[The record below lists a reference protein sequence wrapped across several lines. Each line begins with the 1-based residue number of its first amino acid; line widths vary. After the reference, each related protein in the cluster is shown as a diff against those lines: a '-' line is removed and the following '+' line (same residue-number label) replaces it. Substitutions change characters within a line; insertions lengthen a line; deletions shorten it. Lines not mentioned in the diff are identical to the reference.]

1 MKKYRSSRGK
11 HKYNKRG
18 GNTSYGTSTDTPN
31 TINTTIPSSPNST
44 SGFMSWMTNA
54 WNSTKKNSQGLFSKL
69 SESTSNMMNKA
80 KTSLDGAT
88 SSTPV
93 SNNTPVNPNVSTST
107 TTMQGGK
114 TRRKKGGYN
123 IAYNAA
129 PVYRSNV
136 AAPTYWIGGKT
147 RRRLSKKLRKHK
159 K

>member
-1 MKKYRSSRGK
+1 MKQSRSNRHK

-18 GNTSYGTSTDTPN
+18 GNTSYGTSTDTTN
-31 TINTTIPSSPNST
+31 TINMSSPSST

-93 SNNTPVNPNVSTST
+93 SNNTSVNPNVSTST
-107 TTMQGGK
+107 TPMQGGK

-136 AAPTYWIGGKT
+136 ATPTYWIGGRT
-147 RRRLSKKLRKHK
+147 RRRLSKSGKKLRKPRK
-159 K
+159 